1 MPWTLSRRRVLGSFA
16 LGAVGAYL
24 TACAAPASPTATP
37 APAQAGAPAPT
48 TAAPAQA
55 PAPTSAPAAAAPA
68 TKARDKVTL
77 RVWHWD
83 SFLTEP
89 YEKVGVEFAKKFP
102 YATVTVENTPA
113 GEYPQKVTASVA
125 GGAPPDLIGVT
136 VTRADFLT
144 FASKGQLIPVINYV
158 KRDNYDLSD
167 FYDLNL
173 KQHSWKGTLFNL
185 PYAWNTMTWY
195 YHEERFQQAGEPN
208 PTALWKEGKWNWD
221 NYRRLAA
228 KFTTGSGLD
237 KYFGSGT
244 FRPDQPPIFLPLAWS
259 NGADIYDAQVT
270 KTTLTEPATMEA
282 MQFVYDLKRYM
293 PGPEDTKTGTQ
304 ESGRLAM
311 WPNWDV
317 HYVLMRDTT
326 NFRYGIVPP
335 PASTKSGKHF
345 FIGNAPGFGIP
356 KGAKYADD
364 SWELLK
370 FILTPEML
378 VIPFLEGNNTPPR
391 KSMVANRD
399 IWKKQTKYWD
409 ADAMLE
415 VAKAKEQFARNPA
428 KISNFAQINTA
439 FTEEMTLVWADK
451 QSLQDGVKKVTER
464 VDKLLK
470 EAEVDPDNGG
480 IGA

>member
-1 MPWTLSRRRVLGSFA
+1 MDMPRRLDRRRFVGLAGLSA
-16 LGAVGAYL
+16 LGAYLVACGA
-24 TACAAPASPTATP
+24 PP
-37 APAQAGAPAPT
+37 APTSPAPTKSAASAPAPT
-48 TAAPAQA
+48 QAA
-55 PAPTSAPAAAAPA
+55 APAAAAPG
-68 TKARDKVTL
+68 KARDKIEL
-77 RVWHWD
+77 RLWHWD

-89 YEKVGVEFAKKFP
+89 YEKVGAEFSKKFA
-102 YATVTVENTPA
+102 YASVAVENTPA

-125 GGAPPDLIGVT
+125 GGAPPDLIGIT

-144 FASKGQLIPVINYV
+144 FASKGQLIPVINYI
-158 KRDNYDLSD
+158 KRDNFDLGD
-167 FYDLNL
+167 FYDINL
-173 KQHSWKGTLFNL
+173 KQHTWKGTLYNL

-195 YHEERFQQAGEPN
+195 YQEEIFQKAGEPS
-208 PTALWKEGKWNWD
+208 PGALWKEGKWNWD
-221 NYRRLAA
+221 AYKRLAA
-228 KFTTGSGLD
+228 RFTTGSGLD

-259 NGADIYDAQVT
+259 HGADIYDPQVS
-270 KTTLTEPATMEA
+270 KSTLTESATMEA
-282 MQFVYDLKRYM
+282 MQFVYDLKKFM

-317 HYVLMRDTT
+317 HYVLMRANT
-326 NFRYGIVPP
+326 NFKYGIVPP
-335 PASTKSGKHF
+335 PASPKSGKHF

-356 KGAKYADD
+356 KGSKNADD

-370 FILTPEML
+370 FVLSPEML
-378 VIPFLEGNNTPPR
+378 VIPFLEGNNAPPR
-391 KSMVANRD
+391 KSQSTNPD
-399 IWKKQTKYWD
+399 LWKKQTKFFD
-409 ADAMLE
+409 PDAMFQI
-415 VAKAKEQFARNPA
+415 AKAKEQFARNPA

-451 QSLQDGVKKVTER
+451 QSLADGVKKVTER

-480 IGA
+480 MGA